1 MFCETL
7 VSWNIH
13 IRILLEKNIIN
24 DVIRSNYIN
33 YTKLCVV
40 MRPKFFIKPNNLF
53 KQKLLTHLTYV
64 SCNISVKEY
73 SYQNFNWK
81 IL

>member
-1 MFCETL
+1 MFYEKL

-40 MRPKFFIKPNNLF
+40 MRPQNLGRSNNLF
-53 KQKLLTHLTYV
+53 KQLFLMHPTYV
-64 SCNISVKEY
+64 SCEISVVEC
-73 SYQNFNWK
+73 SYRTVNWL
-81 IL
+81 IF